1 MGTRNGEQLTEVSPS
16 EWQKSML
23 FGSPPCSPQMPTS
36 SVGRTLRPFC
46 APAKHPRDRRRPG
59 ADMGRASIRSRK
71 RSGSLCAIQ
80 LPSGRCAS
88 AALRQR
94 HVRLCDLPNRAH
106 PSRRPARRDPRD
118 AARAQAG
125 QFARGRRAEQ
135 PCRRD
140 ARRQARVR
148 HAHRRGPRARS
159 LSNDV
164 RTRQGRPS
172 LFFRSVLEQ
181 SCPTCTRAA
190 GQLRWSRESRRASQC
205 GPSRRGLQAATQRQA
220 APEPSALPR

>member
-1 MGTRNGEQLTEVSPS
+1 MEEGQRLRAPESSSRALPRGGEVASPRHPASRREKAPRASEGDCRHRVSGRLRERQRSSPCLGRRIGAGASLAMGTRNGEQLTEVSPS

-106 PSRRPARRDPRD
+106 PSRRP
-118 AARAQAG
+118 
-125 QFARGRRAEQ
+125 EVV
-135 PCRRD
+135 PCR
-140 ARRQARVR
+140 
-148 HAHRRGPRARS
+148 S
-159 LSNDV
+159 
-164 RTRQGRPS
+164 
-172 LFFRSVLEQ
+172 
-181 SCPTCTRAA
+181 
-190 GQLRWSRESRRASQC
+190 
-205 GPSRRGLQAATQRQA
+205 
-220 APEPSALPR
+220 

>member
-80 LPSGRCAS
+80 LPPGRCAS
-88 AALRQR
+88 AALPTIEECRER
-94 HVRLCDLPNRAH
+94 VDEGRND
-106 PSRRPARRDPRD
+106 
-118 AARAQAG
+118 ARA
-125 QFARGRRAEQ
+125 E
-135 PCRRD
+135 
-140 ARRQARVR
+140 
-148 HAHRRGPRARS
+148 H
-159 LSNDV
+159 
-164 RTRQGRPS
+164 
-172 LFFRSVLEQ
+172 
-181 SCPTCTRAA
+181 
-190 GQLRWSRESRRASQC
+190 
-205 GPSRRGLQAATQRQA
+205 
-220 APEPSALPR
+220 APELPVEPTPNSK